1 MDSIMRELIEFNKH
15 IESVYIIGSYQTK
28 YEKLDSDID
37 VVLII
42 REMLL
47 PKPTSLIRKKI
58 PGVDLILLN
67 MHSIE
72 TEIQKT
78 PSYYLS
84 AINQIKL
91 NPRKIY
97 GSGFVE
103 QYSLCAKRIEINQ
116 LHFPLF
122 AIKKILYQNR
132 LKTDLLP
139 SYCDSFEMFEKLD
152 LGSQFSVAGKKYYSY
167 RALSTLLLTLCSYK
181 LIQYNLFYC
190 NRAGKHWFL
199 EDYLQLC
206 MGDSFYTFLHN
217 YHYFMQTMNSNVF
230 DKRSWYLEHPA
241 FKSQLFDFFNEY
253 WQYLSSRLNLH
264 YNL

>member
-1 MDSIMRELIEFNKH
+1 MRELTEFNKH

-28 YEKLDSDID
+28 YERLDSDID

-42 REMLL
+42 KETLL
-47 PKPTSLIRKKI
+47 PKPISLFKKKI
-58 PGVDLILLN
+58 PGIDLILLN
-67 MHSIE
+67 MHLIE

-97 GSGFVE
+97 GSGFIE
-103 QYSLCAKRIEINQ
+103 QYLLCAKRIEINQ

-122 AIKKILYQNR
+122 AMKKILSQN
-132 LKTDLLP
+132 KIKNDLLP
-139 SYCDSFEMFEKLD
+139 KYCDSFKMFEKLN
-152 LGSQFSVAGKKYYSY
+152 LSSQFSVAGKKYYSY

-181 LIQYNLFYC
+181 LIQYSLFYC

-199 EDYLQLC
+199 EDYLQHC
-206 MGDSFYTFLHN
+206 IGDSFYPFLQN
-217 YHYFMQTMNSNVF
+217 YQYFMQTMNSNVF

-241 FKSQLFDFFNEY
+241 FKFQLFDLFNEY
-253 WQYLSSRLNLH
+253 WQYFSSRLNLN
-264 YNL
+264 YYL